1 MRRTATASADGE
13 NGSAIAAPVA
23 TATAAMGRPSASARR
38 TSPASGWA
46 ESSAARRAIAHASTV
61 RAGRMVREAV
71 VLMSTMIG
79 QSTLKFD
86 STFLG
91 KPVSSAT

>member
-1 MRRTATASADGE
+1 
-13 NGSAIAAPVA
+13 
-23 TATAAMGRPSASARR
+23 
-38 TSPASGWA
+38 
-46 ESSAARRAIAHASTV
+46 V